1 MGSLKEKITGF
12 ISVAIDALKTPEMK
26 ISIAAYRNPENSN
39 SDYSDVEGGE
49 EGEKEGNSSA
59 I

>member
-49 EGEKEGNSSA
+49 EGEK
-59 I
+59 